1 MELLGYPLPFLLLDA
16 HDVQVQPF
24 DLPEAQRALGAL
36 PIVEMQVRGEALP
49 KLLPVYIYRQAPNTS
64 ASPSNMLF
72 L

>member
-1 MELLGYPLPFLLLDA
+1 MKKPSMELIMVLCSSLLR
-16 HDVQVQPF
+16 VK
-24 DLPEAQRALGAL
+24 R
-36 PIVEMQVRGEALP
+36 PIIEYTDTLIKANDTPMVANNTLALP